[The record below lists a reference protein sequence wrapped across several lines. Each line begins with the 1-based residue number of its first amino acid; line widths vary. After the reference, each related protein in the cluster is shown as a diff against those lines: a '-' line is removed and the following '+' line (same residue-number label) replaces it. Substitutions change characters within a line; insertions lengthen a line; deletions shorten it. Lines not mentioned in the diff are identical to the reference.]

1 VAKAEESVSHCER
14 GLRIDF
20 PAAVVTAFSS
30 VRVDLIACCFVLL
43 CRGMDCKLVHLLYDV
58 FFFSPSSSQSAM
70 YLLRSFGT
78 MTLESERKGRAIVS
92 VCRSLIFN
100 FSISSIR
107 AIRALT

>member
-1 VAKAEESVSHCER
+1 MAKAEESVSHCER

-58 FFFSPSSSQSAM
+58 FFLCTFFA
-70 YLLRSFGT
+70 R
-78 MTLESERKGRAIVS
+78 SER
-92 VCRSLIFN
+92 
-100 FSISSIR
+100 
-107 AIRALT
+107 